1 MNRELLLA
9 LARYDAAMNDVLF
22 ETIEHLT
29 ETELSQSSPIRK
41 SIRTLLHHL
50 LATKPFFVA
59 ACQQRPFDLKS
70 DRFWNTASDMHAF
83 ARRYSE
89 ESQAYIESLD
99 AAELVR
105 IAEFKIRDHAYRLS
119 VWQLLTQAFMHS
131 AQHRGELSA
140 LLTNQGH
147 PLALQDIIAQF
158 LEESGQSVP

>member
-22 ETIEHLT
+22 EAVEQLS
-29 ETELSQSSPIRK
+29 ESELSQSSPIRK

-83 ARRYSE
+83 ARRASE
-89 ESQAYIESLD
+89 EAQTYAASLD
-99 AAELVR
+99 DAELARVV
-105 IAEFKIRDHAYRLS
+105 EFKIRDRALRLP

-147 PLALQDIIAQF
+147 PLALQDIIVQF